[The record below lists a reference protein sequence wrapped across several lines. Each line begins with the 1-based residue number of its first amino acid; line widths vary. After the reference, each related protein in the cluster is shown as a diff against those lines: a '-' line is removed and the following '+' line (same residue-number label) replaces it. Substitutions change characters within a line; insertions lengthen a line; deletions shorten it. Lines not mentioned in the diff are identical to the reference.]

1 MGGASEAA
9 FTWDAL
15 IDGALNGQL
24 RVRRTVSVEDGHM
37 VALPEG
43 YLPPGA
49 AHPQVITAVNKY
61 LTLAL
66 CFRKLAGS

>member
-1 MGGASEAA
+1 MLEGGWDVGADLVGGASEAA

-24 RVRRTVSVEDGHM
+24 RVKCTVSVEDGHM

-43 YLPPGA
+43 SLPPSA
-49 AHPQVITAVNKY
+49 TAPQVM
-61 LTLAL
+61 
-66 CFRKLAGS
+66 KLLGR